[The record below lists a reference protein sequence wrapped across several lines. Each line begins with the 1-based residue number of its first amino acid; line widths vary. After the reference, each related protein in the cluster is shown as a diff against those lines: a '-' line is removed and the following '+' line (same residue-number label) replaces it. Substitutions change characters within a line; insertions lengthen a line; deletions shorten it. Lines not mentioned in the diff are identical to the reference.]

1 MVFSSAL
8 SQKIQ
13 NILSKL
19 RYSYDGQYPHAKKV
33 LLLIFLLYIL
43 GICCIMS
50 DRIQDLRKD
59 TNYSVNIGNN
69 HQKYIIYRSNT

>member
-19 RYSYDGQYPHAKKV
+19 RYSYDGQYTHAKKV

-43 GICCIMS
+43 GICCIYL
-50 DRIQDLRKD
+50 IAQVLLQVFVI
-59 TNYSVNIGNN
+59 TI
-69 HQKYIIYRSNT
+69 